1 MKANNSKDVKRR
13 SISPKIT
20 AALALAFCI
29 SLQGGTIMPTQ
40 ASEREANG
48 WTYANLEDAGLTLT
62 YPSSWKK
69 TMIGGQPNEPDN
81 ILKLSGT
88 LSGGNGWGEL
98 ALSNPKSELSPPLML
113 KIMEETYWS
122 KLPEFKGSPEKSVQV
137 AGAKAALEKEI
148 SFRQAGAIF
157 SQRYLL
163 FQMGP
168 NVYTLTLTCPT
179 SDYQAASSIWNTAVR
194 SISAN
199 TGRNSSVSSSKA
211 ASTATKSTAPVGEH
225 SWHSADGG
233 ISLSYPANLKEV
245 VVEGEGHLFKAA
257 SEQPGRVIAVE
268 VFRGESGPNASLADL
283 SAQLEEKYFLTQKN
297 YQKVGEESCSV
308 GSGGGG
314 PAIVRES
321 TFEANGVKIHH
332 LSAYILSDKYLYAVC
347 LSTAGPNSNEAHQI
361 WSRISSSL
369 SVKH

>member
-113 KIMEETYWS
+113 KIMEETY
-122 KLPEFKGSPEKSVQV
+122 
-137 AGAKAALEKEI
+137 
-148 SFRQAGAIF
+148 
-157 SQRYLL
+157 
-163 FQMGP
+163 
-168 NVYTLTLTCPT
+168 
-179 SDYQAASSIWNTAVR
+179 
-194 SISAN
+194 
-199 TGRNSSVSSSKA
+199 
-211 ASTATKSTAPVGEH
+211 
-225 SWHSADGG
+225 
-233 ISLSYPANLKEV
+233 
-245 VVEGEGHLFKAA
+245 
-257 SEQPGRVIAVE
+257 
-268 VFRGESGPNASLADL
+268 
-283 SAQLEEKYFLTQKN
+283 
-297 YQKVGEESCSV
+297 
-308 GSGGGG
+308 
-314 PAIVRES
+314 
-321 TFEANGVKIHH
+321 
-332 LSAYILSDKYLYAVC
+332 
-347 LSTAGPNSNEAHQI
+347 
-361 WSRISSSL
+361 
-369 SVKH
+369 